1 MGELDYGIEPGVI
14 QRIAAEIATARQTGV
29 EIAIVVGGGNIFRG
43 AGLARAGM
51 DRVTGDYMG
60 MLATVMNAL
69 AIQDA
74 LESLDVYARVMSALQ
89 IHDVCEDYI
98 RRRAVRHLE
107 KGRVVILAAGTGNP
121 FFTTDTA
128 ASLRAIEIGA
138 DVLLKATKVDGVYD
152 DDPMA
157 NAGAKRFETV
167 SYDQVLA
174 DKLSV
179 MDATAIVMCR
189 DNDLPLRVCQSDPTN
204 SRPSPPF
211 GPFHSTGADALSACS
226 VIDGLSPPASS
237 STNEMSNPAAT
248 DNSVDSDGFACPA
261 SSCASRRR
269 LTPNRAAATSNVHPR
284 CWRRRRTS
292 SATACACIRSG
303 DSTEC
308 IISHFPVHPDTAGQ

>member
-1 MGELDYGIEPGVI
+1 MSDSPVQYRRVLLKLSGEALMGELDYGIEPAVI
-14 QRIAAEIATARQTGV
+14 QRLAAEIATASEKGV
-29 EIAIVVGGGNIFRG
+29 EIAIVIGGGNIFRG

-74 LESLDVYARVMSALQ
+74 LESHGVFARVMSALQ
-89 IHDVCEDYI
+89 IHEVCEDYI

-152 DDPMA
+152 ADPVGNPDA
-157 NAGAKRFETV
+157 TRYDTV
-167 SYDQVLA
+167 SFDRVLT
-174 DKLSV
+174 DKLMV

-189 DNDLPLRVCQSDPTN
+189 DNDLPLRVFDLTRAN
-204 SRPSPPF
+204 
-211 GPFHSTGADALSACS
+211 ALVQA
-226 VIDGLSPPASS
+226 
-237 STNEMSNPAAT
+237 M
-248 DNSVDSDGFACPA
+248 
-261 SSCASRRR
+261 
-269 LTPNRAAATSNVHPR
+269 
-284 CWRRRRTS
+284 
-292 SATACACIRSG
+292 SG
-303 DSTEC
+303 DDIGTL
-308 IISHFPVHPDTAGQ
+308 VTA

>member
-1 MGELDYGIEPGVI
+1 MSDNPLQYRRVLLKLSGEALMGDLDYGIEPKVI
-14 QRIAAEIATARQTGV
+14 QRIAAEIATARNAGV
-29 EIAIVVGGGNIFRG
+29 EIAIVIGGGNIFRG

-74 LESLDVYARVMSALQ
+74 LESLDVFARVMSALQ
-89 IHDVCEDYI
+89 INEVCEDYI

-152 DDPMA
+152 SDPMS
-157 NAGAKRFETV
+157 NPDAKRFETV

-189 DNDLPLRVCQSDPTN
+189 DNDLPLRIFDLTRAN
-204 SRPSPPF
+204 
-211 GPFHSTGADALSACS
+211 ALVQA
-226 VIDGLSPPASS
+226 
-237 STNEMSNPAAT
+237 M
-248 DNSVDSDGFACPA
+248 
-261 SSCASRRR
+261 
-269 LTPNRAAATSNVHPR
+269 
-284 CWRRRRTS
+284 
-292 SATACACIRSG
+292 SG
-303 DSTEC
+303 DDIGT
-308 IISHFPVHPDTAGQ
+308 VVTA